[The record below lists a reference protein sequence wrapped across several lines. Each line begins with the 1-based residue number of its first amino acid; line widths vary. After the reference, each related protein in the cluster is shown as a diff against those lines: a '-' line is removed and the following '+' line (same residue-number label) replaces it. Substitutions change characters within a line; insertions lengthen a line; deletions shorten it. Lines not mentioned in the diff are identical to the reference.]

1 MSNVATSTEEC
12 RGIRQGCDN
21 EDTSSNVAK
30 SAATSEKCRDIDIQ
44 SYDIRAERQRAMSRH
59 QNSMS

>member
-12 RGIRQGCDN
+12 RDIRQGCDS
-21 EDTSSNVAK
+21 EDTSSNV
-30 SAATSEKCRDIDIQ
+30 ATSEKCRDIDIQ
-44 SYDIRAERQRAMSRH
+44 SYDIRAERQRLMSRH